1 MRPAYHPQSPLSG
14 TPLRR
19 FVALLLF
26 LTCATAGA
34 PAQSPPNRIP
44 NLQST
49 TLIGQPIN
57 LPAAFGGKVGILIIG
72 FSRES
77 RTPAAEWGKR
87 LATDFEHSPD
97 VLYFELPVL
106 EDVPRLLRGVVL
118 RAIARE
124 LSPRAQSHFLPITTN
139 EAQWKSAAHFSQ
151 PDAAYVLVVDSSGNI
166 LWQTSGDPTGERYSS
181 LRHAVSSALLHPS
194 STTP

>member
-14 TPLRR
+14 APLRR
-19 FVALLLF
+19 FVSLLF
-26 LTCATAGA
+26 LLTCVATSA

-49 TLIGQPIN
+49 TLTGQPID
-57 LPAAFGGKVGILIIG
+57 LPAAFGGKIGILIIG

-87 LATDFEHSPD
+87 LAADFEHSPD
-97 VLYFELPVL
+97 ILYFELPVL

-118 RAIARE
+118 HAIARD
-124 LSPRAQSHFLPITTN
+124 LSPRAQSHFLPITAN
-139 EAQWKSAAHFSQ
+139 EAAWKSAAHFAE
-151 PDAAYVLVVDSSGNI
+151 PDAAYVLVVDGSGNI
-166 LWQTSGDPTGERYSS
+166 RWQTSGDPIDERYTS
-181 LRHAVSSALLHPS
+181 LRRALPHPA